1 MSGAEDDNRL
11 RNGQMVKIRADKND
25 MAEVGHI
32 TENNIHKKMMVNF
45 VTEEPL
51 AGWLGEGGTEL
62 IFEKTFSIVGAHK
75 VKGSGYDVVR
85 KRKDLGCC
93 GQMPSWMMD

>member
-11 RNGQMVKIRADKND
+11 RNGQMVKIRADKD
-25 MAEVGHI
+25 DVAAVGHI

-51 AGWLGEGGTEL
+51 AG
-62 IFEKTFSIVGAHK
+62 
-75 VKGSGYDVVR
+75 
-85 KRKDLGCC
+85 
-93 GQMPSWMMD
+93 